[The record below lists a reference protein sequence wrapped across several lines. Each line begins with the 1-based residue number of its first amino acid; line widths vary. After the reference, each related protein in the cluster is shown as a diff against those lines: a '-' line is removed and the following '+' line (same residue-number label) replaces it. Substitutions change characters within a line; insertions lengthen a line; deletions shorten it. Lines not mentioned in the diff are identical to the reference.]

1 MQYQDATGTPTE
13 LKLNNN
19 VVYYNK
25 GVALRVSARLTSVNS
40 ENKLPG
46 DTINYE
52 ISGRNSGYYTDTS
65 SGDWENPIITIK
77 VPKQLR
83 LKATTKKILLMRVI
97 K

>member
-1 MQYQDATGTPTE
+1 MS
-13 LKLNNN
+13 LN
-19 VVYYNK
+19 
-25 GVALRVSARLTSVNS
+25 VSANLTSANS
-40 ENKLPG
+40 QNKLPG

-52 ISGRNSGYYTDTS
+52 IIGKNNSYYTNTS

-97 K
+97 KLPIQLR